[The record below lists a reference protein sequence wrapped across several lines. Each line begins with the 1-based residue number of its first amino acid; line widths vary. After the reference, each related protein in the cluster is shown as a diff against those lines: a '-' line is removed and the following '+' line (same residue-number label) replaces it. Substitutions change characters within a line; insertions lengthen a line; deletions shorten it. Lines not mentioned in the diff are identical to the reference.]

1 MNLGYKRYLDF
12 FFLFFY
18 EDASP
23 LKWQVVRIQNY
34 NYLIAYAI
42 ENILLAKS
50 MLGFATFAGDL
61 LGLFPILSPKAQ
73 RVYYWKNSGLVSRRT
88 LILHVHK
95 FVLLRFSSSS
105 VSRLSLKR
113 KMR

>member
-23 LKWQVVRIQNY
+23 LRWQIVRIQNY
-34 NYLIAYAI
+34 NYLIAYVI

-50 MLGFATFAGDL
+50 MLGFATFCRWLTWSLSNSLTQKLKEFIIEKIQAWFQG
-61 LGLFPILSPKAQ
+61 GL
-73 RVYYWKNSGLVSRRT
+73 
-88 LILHVHK
+88 
-95 FVLLRFSSSS
+95 SSYMY
-105 VSRLSLKR
+105 LSLSCWGFHPPV
-113 KMR
+113 